1 LITTY
6 IQKKEL
12 RELNT
17 LNGMDSLL
25 IKSIIIIVQ
34 IIFLNV
40 ARYRIVNWINNISN
54 AEFLDFH

>member
-1 LITTY
+1 LITAY
-6 IQKKEL
+6 IRKKKL
-12 RELNT
+12 RE

-25 IKSIIIIVQ
+25 IKSIIVIVQ

-40 ARYRIVNWINNISN
+40 ARRIVNWINNISN